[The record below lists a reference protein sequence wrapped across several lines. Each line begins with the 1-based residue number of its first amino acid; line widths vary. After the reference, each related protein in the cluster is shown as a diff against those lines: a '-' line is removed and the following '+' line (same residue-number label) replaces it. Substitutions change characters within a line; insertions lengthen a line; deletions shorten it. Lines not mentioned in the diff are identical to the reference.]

1 MPIPIGLGIVVSILA
16 LVALWVS
23 PLAGLVLAGV
33 VIVAGLALL
42 ATGRPA
48 VGVVVALTPFAVFLV
63 GTQVVGTLWFKPYR
77 VPSGSMEPTI
87 HIGDRI
93 LADRHDR
100 SPHIGDVV
108 IVHPPVGAVQSR
120 CAIPRRET
128 SKAPCGRATP
138 GLSDIVFIKRVV
150 AGPGDTIAF
159 RDGLVVRNGRPVSEP
174 YARRCTDDICELPQ
188 AVTVPEGAWFLAGD
202 FRGESDDSRFW
213 GPVPT
218 KAITGVVKY
227 RYWPPKRVGRL

>member
-1 MPIPIGLGIVVSILA
+1 MPIPVVAAMVVSVAALA
-16 LVALWVS
+16 VLWVS
-23 PLAGLVLAGV
+23 PAAGLVLAGV

-48 VGVVVALTPFAVFLV
+48 VGVVVALLPFVIFLLASEV
-63 GTQVVGTLWFKPYR
+63 GSVWFKPYR

-87 HIGDRI
+87 EIGDRI
-93 LADRHDR
+93 LADRHDHT
-100 SPHIGDVV
+100 PHVGDVV
-108 IVHPPVGAVQSR
+108 IAHPPAGAVESR
-120 CAIPRRET
+120 CAIPQPEGA
-128 SKAPCGRATP
+128 KAPCARATP
-138 GLSDIVFIKRVV
+138 QLSDIVFIKRVV
-150 AGPGDTIAF
+150 AGHGDTIAF

-174 YARRCTDDICELPQ
+174 YARGCTHAICEMPE
-188 AVTVPEGAWFLAGD
+188 AITVPKGAWFLAGD

-227 RYWPPKRVGRL
+227 RYWPLRHAGRL